1 MVSGGFEFGQF
12 KRRSL
17 VRGRL
22 EANSQDCKRAR
33 EEYLPGSR
41 EVTEAS
47 DDILFVY
54 LVELDGIGTEDDA
67 SIDAGGFPPKR

>member
-47 DDILFVY
+47 DGILLVY
-54 LVELDGIGTEDDA
+54 LELDGIGTEERHV
-67 SIDAGGFPPKR
+67 SWCRRLPS